1 MKFFKS
7 ALIPVALV
15 ALSLTAFAQ
24 QSGQTP
30 TQAAA
35 PAALPKGK
43 IAVINTAAFQEQ
55 IQEFKT
61 KLAAID
67 RQFEPRTKEIQTE
80 GDQINALENTIK
92 TQSNTLSAARVA
104 ELTEQVATRKR
115 NYQRKV
121 EDLQSEAGRV
131 QQQTMAPV
139 TEKLGNFAKEYTAKR
154 GIVMLI
160 DLGNALQSGTVV
172 WWDPKSDVTQDFI
185 NEYNKAYPVQGA
197 APATPAPS
205 TPAPVKKP

>member
-1 MKFFKS
+1 MKFLRS

-24 QSGQTP
+24 QPG
-30 TQAAA
+30 AA
-35 PAALPKGK
+35 PAQTGAPAGLPKGK
-43 IAVINTAAFQEQ
+43 IAVINTAAFQDQ

-92 TQSNTLSAARVA
+92 TQSGTLSAARIA

-139 TEKLGNFAKEYTAKR
+139 TEKLGNFAKEYTARR

-172 WWDPKSDVTQDFI
+172 WWDPKSDITQDFI

-205 TPAPVKKP
+205 TQTPAKKP